1 MSEEA
6 SSRVLAEIDDARSEI
21 VKAVRGLIGV
31 PSVNPNYPGIREQD
45 YLGHE
50 SEANLLLRDQF
61 GHLFDKAEMLGSR
74 KKRENFAGVV
84 SGSGGGRSLLLNGHV
99 DVVPAGGRDRG
110 NTIRFPQPRATDA
123 SMGEERAI

>member
-6 SSRVLAEIDDARSEI
+6 SSRVLAEIDNARSEI
-21 VKAVRGLIGV
+21 VKAVRGLIEV

-74 KKRENFAGVV
+74 KKPENFAGVV
-84 SGSGGGRSLLLNGHV
+84 SGSG
-99 DVVPAGGRDRG
+99 VVVRC
-110 NTIRFPQPRATDA
+110 F
-123 SMGEERAI
+123 